1 MKKNSSNTSENIII
15 WPQFHV
21 YNLFSKCFRLC
32 DPLDRKND
40 KDVSYLFEILADNF
54 ATIVQ
59 YNKDNRHYKNPERS
73 SVTLETLCDIM
84 VNKSIPTPV
93 SLICSYMFRFCAGV
107 DL

>member
-1 MKKNSSNTSENIII
+1 M
-15 WPQFHV
+15 
-21 YNLFSKCFRLC
+21 FSKFFRLC

-54 ATIVQ
+54 AEIVQ
-59 YNKDNRHYKNPERS
+59 YNKDNRHYSNPDRS

-93 SLICSYMFRFCAGV
+93 SLYNICTLHKFGC
-107 DL
+107 